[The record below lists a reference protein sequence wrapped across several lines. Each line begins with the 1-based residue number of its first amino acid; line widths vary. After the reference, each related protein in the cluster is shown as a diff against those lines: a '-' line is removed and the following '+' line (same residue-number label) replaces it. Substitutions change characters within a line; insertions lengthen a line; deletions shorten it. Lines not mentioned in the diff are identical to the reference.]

1 MTIISRK
8 GDQGKSYWLDKA
20 VDKDDLLLDVI
31 GAIDEVQCSLGIAKA
46 EVGFGTVKN
55 QIEEIQKDLW
65 SVAGQLAGY
74 NKSKGGDK
82 LPDLENRIKDME
94 VEIEE
99 WERGLPTIRDF
110 ALPGAN
116 KKEALIQ
123 LCRSM
128 VRRV

>member
-55 QIEEIQKDLW
+55 QIE
-65 SVAGQLAGY
+65 
-74 NKSKGGDK
+74 
-82 LPDLENRIKDME
+82 
-94 VEIEE
+94 
-99 WERGLPTIRDF
+99 
-110 ALPGAN
+110 
-116 KKEALIQ
+116 
-123 LCRSM
+123 
-128 VRRV
+128 